1 MSDEIRLAVAGLGTV
16 GAGVVDLLQRN
27 GDLIAARAGRR
38 LTVAAVCARDRAK
51 DRGIDLGGAAWHDDP
66 VALAGAG
73 GHEVFV
79 ELIGGAD
86 GPAKA
91 SVEAAL
97 AAGKHVV
104 TANKALIAEHGAALA
119 AQADSAG
126 VALSFEAG
134 VAGGIPIVKAMR
146 EGLAG
151 NRIGRVVGILNG
163 TCNYILTDM
172 RRSGRP
178 FEDVLEEAQQLGY
191 AEADPRF
198 DVDGI
203 DAAHKLAILTSLAFG
218 VTVDFAGVSIAG
230 IRKVR
235 PVDIAFA
242 DELDYRIKL
251 LGIGARTESGIGQHV
266 EPCMVRRGS
275 PLGAVD
281 GVYNAVMVQS
291 DAAADTTYEGRGA
304 GAGPTASAV
313 VADIV
318 DIARGRA
325 LPAFGIPAAA
335 LKPLR
340 RADPEARR
348 GAFYVRLIVRDRPGV
363 MADIAAALRDE
374 QVSLE
379 NVFQRGRAP
388 DDAVPVVLTTHEG
401 GEAALKRALVRIG
414 GLETVLEEPCLI
426 RIEDS

>member
-1 MSDEIRLAVAGLGTV
+1 MSDEIKLAVAGLGTV
-16 GAGVVDLLQRN
+16 GAGVLDLLHRN

-38 LTVAAVCARDRAK
+38 LTVASVCARDRARN
-51 DRGIDLGGAAWHDDP
+51 RGADLSGAAWHDDP
-66 VALAGAG
+66 VAMARAG
-73 GHEVFV
+73 GYEVFV
-79 ELIGGAD
+79 ELIGGSD
-86 GPAKA
+86 GPARLA
-91 SVEAAL
+91 VEAAL
-97 AAGKHVV
+97 AAGKPVV

-119 AQADSAG
+119 AIADAAG

-178 FEDVLEEAQQLGY
+178 FEDVLKEAQELGY

-218 VTVDFAGVSIAG
+218 VTVDFAGVSTTG
-230 IRKVR
+230 IRKVT
-235 PVDIAFA
+235 PVDIQFA
-242 DELDYRIKL
+242 EDLDYRIKL
-251 LGIGARTESGIGQHV
+251 LGIGSLTGTGIEQHV

-291 DAAADTTYEGRGA
+291 DAADDTTYEGRGA

-325 LPAFGIPAAA
+325 LPAFGIPAGA
-335 LKPLR
+335 LKPQQ
-340 RADPEARR
+340 RADAEVRR
-348 GAFYVRLIVRDRPGV
+348 GAFYVRLNVRDQPGV
-363 MADIAAALRDE
+363 MADIAAAFRDE

-388 DDAVPVVLTTHEG
+388 NDPVPVVLTTHET
-401 GEAALKRALVRIG
+401 GEAALNRALVRIG
-414 GLETVLEEPCLI
+414 GLGTVLEEPCLI

>member
-27 GDLIAARAGRR
+27 GELIAARAGRR

-51 DRGIDLGGAAWHDDP
+51 DRGIDLGGAAWRDDP

-91 SVEAAL
+91 AVEAAL

-119 AQADSAG
+119 ARADSAG

-178 FEDVLEEAQQLGY
+178 FEEVLEEAQQLGY

-235 PVDIAFA
+235 PVDIEFA

-291 DAAADTTYEGRGA
+291 DAAEDTTYEGRGA

>member
-16 GAGVVDLLQRN
+16 GAGVVDLLNRN
-27 GDLIAARAGRR
+27 GDLVAARAGCR
-38 LTVAAVCARDRAK
+38 LTVAAVSARDRAK
-51 DRGIDLGGAAWHDDP
+51 DRGVDLSGAAWHDDP
-66 VALAGAG
+66 VAMARAG
-73 GHEVFV
+73 GHDVFV

-86 GPAKA
+86 GPAGQA
-91 SVEAAL
+91 VEVAL

-104 TANKALIAEHGAALA
+104 TANKALIAERGAALA
-119 AQADSAG
+119 GKADAAG

-178 FEDVLEEAQQLGY
+178 FEEVLEEAQQLGY
-191 AEADPRF
+191 AEADPGF

-218 VTVDFAGVSIAG
+218 VEVDFAGVSISG
-230 IRKVR
+230 IRKVT
-235 PVDIAFA
+235 PVDIQFA
-242 DELDYRIKL
+242 EDLDYRIKL
-251 LGIGARTESGIGQHV
+251 LGIGALRDSGIAQHV

-291 DAAADTTYEGRGA
+291 DAADDTTYEGRGA

-335 LKPLR
+335 LKPQR
-340 RADPEARR
+340 RADAEARR
-348 GAFYVRLIVRDRPGV
+348 GAFYVRLIVRDQPGV

-388 DDAVPVVLTTHEG
+388 NDPVPVVLTTHET

-414 GLETVLEEPCLI
+414 SLGTVLEEPCLI

>member
-27 GDLIAARAGRR
+27 GALIAARAGRR
-38 LTVAAVCARDRAK
+38 PTVAAVCARDRAK

-66 VALAGAG
+66 VAMAGAG

-79 ELIGGAD
+79 ELIGGAG
-86 GPAKA
+86 GPAKTA
-91 SVEAAL
+91 VEAAL

-119 AQADSAG
+119 GKADSAG

-151 NRIGRVVGILNG
+151 NRIDRVVGILNG

-178 FEDVLEEAQQLGY
+178 FEECSKK
-191 AEADPRF
+191 PRRSDMPKPIPAS

-218 VTVDFAGVSIAG
+218 VTVDFAGVSTTG

-242 DELDYRIKL
+242 GELDYRIKL
-251 LGIGARTESGIGQHV
+251 LGIGALTASGIEQHV

-281 GVYNAVMVQS
+281 GVYNAVTVQS
-291 DAAADTTYEGRGA
+291 DAAEDTTYEGRGA

>member
-16 GAGVVDLLQRN
+16 GAGVVDLLDRN
-27 GDLIAARAGRR
+27 GGPIAARAGRR
-38 LTVAAVCARDRAK
+38 LSVAAVCARNRAK
-51 DRGIDLGGAAWHDDP
+51 DRGVDLAGADWHDDP
-66 VALAGAG
+66 VAMAGAG
-73 GHEVFV
+73 GHDIFV

-91 SVEAAL
+91 AVEAAL

-119 AQADSAG
+119 AQADAAG
-126 VALSFEAG
+126 VALAFEAG

-172 RRSGRP
+172 RHSGRP
-178 FEDVLEEAQQLGY
+178 FEAVLAEAQELGY

-218 VTVDFAGVSIAG
+218 VAVDFAGVSIAG
-230 IRKVR
+230 IRKVT

-242 DELDYRIKL
+242 EELDYRIKL
-251 LGIGARTESGIGQHV
+251 LGIGALTDSGIEQCV
-266 EPCMVRRGS
+266 EPCMVRRDS

-281 GVYNAVMVQS
+281 GVYNAVTVQA
-291 DAAADTTYEGRGA
+291 DAAEDTTYEGRGA

-318 DIARGRA
+318 DIARGRV

-335 LKPLR
+335 LKPLQ
-340 RADPEARR
+340 RADAEARR

-426 RIEDS
+426 RIEDP